1 MLRSR
6 SLRPAPRR
14 FGIVARLAVVL
25 AAGAM
30 VITSCSSSPQ
40 AIVTVT
46 QTAQPTGASTPVV
59 TVPSAT
65 GDAPAETTAAQTSSS
80 AANAARVTSTP
91 AFGSTDIAP
100 NVPIALTA
108 FHATLAQVTM
118 SGSDGS
124 TVTGEIKDGTSWSN
138 TQDLKYGVTYTVSG
152 QFVGSDGAQQP
163 FEGTVATVKPAST
176 IQAAIQ
182 IPEGAKV
189 GVAAPV
195 VLTFLKAVANK
206 VGIKDRLHVTANGQ
220 EVEGAWVWMQDE
232 DVMGNGT
239 KWSRVHFRPKDFWAA
254 NAKIEVKA
262 DLYGVNYGSGWGR
275 ENIDRTFQTG
285 AKLVVQANVDS
296 HRLLVIENDKV
307 IKNYPVSFGLPST
320 KDPGRT
326 TVSGIHIVQ
335 EKKPGE
341 FEMCNKKYNY
351 CGVKEYW
358 GVRINNN
365 GEFIHVN
372 KQTEASG
379 LLGKR
384 NVSHG
389 CINIG
394 MKDGEEFFNMVYYG
408 VPVIVEN
415 TGVPMTEK
423 DYLWDWSKSWTEWKA
438 LSERV

>member
-1 MLRSR
+1 
-6 SLRPAPRR
+6 
-14 FGIVARLAVVL
+14 
-25 AAGAM
+25 
-30 VITSCSSSPQ
+30 
-40 AIVTVT
+40 
-46 QTAQPTGASTPVV
+46 
-59 TVPSAT
+59 
-65 GDAPAETTAAQTSSS
+65 
-80 AANAARVTSTP
+80 
-91 AFGSTDIAP
+91 
-100 NVPIALTA
+100 
-108 FHATLAQVTM
+108 M

-124 TVTGEIKDGTSWSN
+124 VIAGDIADGKTWN
-138 TQDLKYGVTYTVSG
+138 ATDTLKYGVTYTISG
-152 QFVGSDGAQQP
+152 ESVATDGATHP
-163 FEGTVATVKPAST
+163 FEGTLTTANPKST

-189 GVAAPV
+189 GVAAPI
-195 VLTFLKAVANK
+195 VLTFLKAVENK
-206 VGIKDRLHVTANGQ
+206 AGIKDRLHVTVNGG

-239 KWSRVHFRPKDFWAA
+239 KWSRIHFRPKDFWPG
-254 NAKIEVKA
+254 NAQVQVKA

-275 ENIDRTFQTG
+275 EDVTRNFETG
-285 AKLVVQANVDS
+285 PKLVVQADVKS
-296 HRLLVIENDKV
+296 HRLLVIQDDQV
-307 IKNYPVSFGLPST
+307 IRNYPVSFGLPAT

-341 FEMCNKKYNY
+341 FEMCNPKYNY

-379 LLGKR
+379 ALGKR

-394 MKDGEEFFNMVYYG
+394 MKNGEEFFNMVYYG
-408 VPVIVEN
+408 VPVVVEN
-415 TGVPMTEK
+415 TGVPMTER